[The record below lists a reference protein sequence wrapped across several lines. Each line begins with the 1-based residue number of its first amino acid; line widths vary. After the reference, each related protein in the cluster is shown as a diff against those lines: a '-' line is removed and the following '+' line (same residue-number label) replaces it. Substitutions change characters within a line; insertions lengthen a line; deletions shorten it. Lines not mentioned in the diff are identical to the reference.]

1 MDGDAAIAPAHRLL
15 REHTRDAH
23 DAAEATEGMRALMSG
38 AMDEVGYHGLLAA
51 QLQLFVAWEHERAG
65 EITAAADAWAY
76 ESRVPHLQT
85 DLSARIPFLQT
96 DLPARIPFL
105 QTDLSVGAH
114 PVRDIF
120 RDTAP
125 SLEGLSRKMS
135 RTGCAPTTATA
146 TAEATAGPEFWGELY
161 VIEGSTLGGQVIVR
175 QLRTQFPGLPHAYY
189 AMGESAPGQW
199 RGFQQV
205 LDRMLPDHA
214 TQSLAIAGAQR
225 MFARFQRTLQDPGHH
240 V

>member
-23 DAAEATEGMRALMSG
+23 DAAEATAGMRALLSG
-38 AMDEVGYHGLLAA
+38 AMNEAGYHGLLAA
-51 QLQLFVAWEHERAG
+51 QLRLFVAWEHERAG

-76 ESRVPHLQT
+76 QSRIPLLET
-85 DLSARIPFLQT
+85 DLSLHGN
-96 DLPARIPFL
+96 LPARVISHVDVP
-105 QTDLSVGAH
+105 
-114 PVRDIF
+114 
-120 RDTAP
+120 
-125 SLEGLSRKMS
+125 
-135 RTGCAPTTATA
+135 
-146 TAEATAGPEFWGELY
+146 PEFWGELY

-175 QLRTQFPGLPHAYY
+175 QLRTQFPALPHAYY

-199 RGFQQV
+199 RRFQQV
-205 LDRMLPDHA
+205 LDRMLPDRTA
-214 TQSLAIAGAQR
+214 QSLAIVGAQR

>member
-23 DAAEATEGMRALMSG
+23 DAAEATAGMRALLSG
-38 AMDEVGYHGLLAA
+38 AMDEAAYHGLLAA
-51 QLQLFVAWEHERAG
+51 QLRLFRAWETEQRSA
-65 EITAAADAWAY
+65 IAAVSDAWPY
-76 ESRVPHLQT
+76 QS
-85 DLSARIPFLQT
+85 RIPFLQ
-96 DLPARIPFL
+96 A
-105 QTDLSVGAH
+105 DLSVGAH
-114 PVRDIF
+114 PVRDSF

-135 RTGCAPTTATA
+135 RTGCAPTTTTTA
-146 TAEATAGPEFWGELY
+146 AGAGAEFWGELY

-175 QLRTQFPGLPHAYY
+175 QLRTQFPDLPHAYY

-199 RGFQQV
+199 RRFQQV